1 MMTLEEKIG
10 QMFLVGFHG
19 LTAPDY
25 LLEWLSQGR
34 VGGVILFAR
43 NIESPQQVTTLTESF
58 HAAAKYP
65 ILISIDQEG
74 GIVARL
80 REGFTESPG
89 AMALSAANNR
99 ELTAR
104 MSAVLAAEM
113 RALGI
118 NWTYAPVLDILY
130 NPDNPSLMTRSFGTD
145 AEQVALMASASV
157 EGFQSGGVA
166 TTAKHFPGLGNT
178 ALDTH
183 LSLPKLDTPIESLL
197 RHDLLPYQA
206 VMQSGL
212 ASVMTTHTIYS
223 AIDAEHPATLSPILI
238 KKLLR
243 DELKFTG
250 VVTTDC
256 MEMKA
261 ISSHYGAGESAV
273 LAVLAD
279 VDLILFSHTRA
290 MQEEAYDALLG
301 ATKSGRLSEAVID
314 AANTRIQALKQRYKI
329 DSKPD
334 LSVIRCAEHLAI
346 AQEAAR
352 AATVLLKGT
361 LPADLNGRVL
371 LVEIASALES
381 EVLESGGQS
390 GLAKI
395 VNEKIPHVKV
405 SSLKSSDNAPA
416 DIERTLTM
424 VNEYDTVILASRSA
438 HFLPERL
445 EICQGILARA
455 KNTILL
461 CLRSPYDA
469 QHLHGAKTIIC
480 TFGDAAPSL
489 EAAVEA
495 SLGEFAPSGSLPIPM
510 ELKGMECI

>member
-1 MMTLEEKIG
+1 MILTLEEKIG

-25 LLEWLSQGR
+25 LLEWIAQGS

-43 NIESPQQVTTLTESF
+43 NIESPQQVAALTQSF
-58 HAAAKYP
+58 HAAAKHP

-89 AMALSAANNR
+89 AMALSASGNR
-99 ELTAR
+99 ELAVR
-104 MSAVLAAEM
+104 MSNVLAAEM
-113 RALGI
+113 HALGI

-130 NPDNPSLMTRSFGTD
+130 NTENPSLMTRSFGTD

-178 ALDTH
+178 ELDTH

-197 RHDLLPYQA
+197 HHDLLPYQA
-206 VMQSGL
+206 VIQSGL
-212 ASVMTTHTIYS
+212 ASVMTTHTIYT
-223 AIDAEHPATLSPILI
+223 AIDAEYPATLSPVLI
-238 KKLLR
+238 QRLLR
-243 DELKFTG
+243 GELKFTG

-273 LAVLAD
+273 LAALAG

-290 MQEEAYDALLG
+290 MQEEAYDALLE
-301 ATKSGRLSEAVID
+301 AAKSGRLPENTID
-314 AANTRIQALKQRYKI
+314 DANTRIQALKRRYKI
-329 DSKPD
+329 DHKPD
-334 LSVIRCAEHLAI
+334 VSLIRSPEHLAV
-346 AQEAAR
+346 AREVAR
-352 AATVLLKGT
+352 AGTMLLKGN
-361 LPADLNGRVL
+361 LPIDLSGQVL
-371 LVEIASALES
+371 LVEFASVLES
-381 EVLESGGQS
+381 EVLESGGQTE
-390 GLAKI
+390 LAKV
-395 VNEKIPHVKV
+395 VNAKAPHIHVV
-405 SSLKSSDNAPA
+405 TLKGSDNSPD
-416 DIERTLTM
+416 DIERALALVDKCDTL
-424 VNEYDTVILASRSA
+424 ILAARSA

-445 EICQGILARA
+445 EICRSLLAHS
-455 KNTILL
+455 KNTVLL

-469 QHLHGAKTIIC
+469 QHLSAAKTIIC
-480 TFGDAAPSL
+480 TFGDATPSL
-489 EAAVEA
+489 DAAVEA
-495 SLGEFAPSGSLPIPM
+495 LLGGFVPSGSLPIHM
-510 ELKGMECI
+510 ELG